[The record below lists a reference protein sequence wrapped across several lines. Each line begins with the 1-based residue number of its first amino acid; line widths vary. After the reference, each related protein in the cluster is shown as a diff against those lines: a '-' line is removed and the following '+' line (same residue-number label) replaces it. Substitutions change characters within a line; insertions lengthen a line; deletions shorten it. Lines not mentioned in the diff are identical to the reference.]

1 MKKEITINETEA
13 RAIIHEA
20 LSVDGIKITKTLLD
34 QVLDKSKDMAIA
46 GLAKGV
52 GIKMQG
58 LGTIEVRTH
67 QERTRKVP
75 VKNADGTWGTNTVTT
90 PAGRHVALEVSD
102 KLMTEL
108 NATV

>member
-1 MKKEITINETEA
+1 MNKIETINETEA
-13 RAIIHEA
+13 RDLIHASLKE
-20 LSVDGIKITKTLLD
+20 DGIEITKTLLD
-34 QVLDKSKDMAIA
+34 QVLDRSKDMAIA

-67 QERTRKVP
+67 QERTHKVP
-75 VKNADGTWGTNTVTT
+75 VKNADGTWGTKTVTT

-108 NATV
+108 NATI

>member
-1 MKKEITINETEA
+1 MNKIETINETEA
-13 RAIIHEA
+13 RDLIHA
-20 LSVDGIKITKTLLD
+20 SLKADGIEITKTLLD
-34 QVLDKSKDMAIA
+34 QVLDRSKDMAIA

-75 VKNADGTWGTNTVTT
+75 VKNADGTWGTRLVTT

-108 NATV
+108 NATI